1 MARTIREIYDEMI
14 SEKETMTELSALQ
27 PNISSYQTLMND
39 LTTQS
44 KVAVWRLI
52 FFVVAFSI
60 WTVEKLF
67 DEHVTSVEKRI
78 AELVPG
84 TLFWYQSIAL
94 KFQIGHV
101 LEWNAQKLV
110 YEYAIADEDAQI
122 VKLCAVS
129 EAGGYLAMKL
139 AKLDGDGNPEKLDAG
154 ELLAFKTDYME
165 RMKYAGV
172 FVNYISVDPDKLR
185 LKLKVFYNPS
195 VLAADGSLLSDN
207 TKFPVNDTVNDYLKL
222 MPFNGIFNVTDLI
235 DRLQKVNGVINPL
248 FISASAQFGGYP
260 FAPVADYYQP
270 NAGYMV
276 MDTVVP
282 LDVEYVLL

>member
-1 MARTIREIYDEMI
+1 MAREIREIYDEMI
-14 SEKETMTELSALQ
+14 SEKETMAELTALQ
-27 PNISSYQTLMND
+27 PNISSYQTLLAD

-52 FFVVAFSI
+52 FFVVAVSI

-67 DEHVTSVEKRI
+67 DEHTTAVEKRI
-78 AELVPG
+78 SELVPG
-84 TLFWYQSIAL
+84 TLFWYKSVAL

-101 LEWNAQKLV
+101 LEWDAQKMV
-110 YEYAIADEDAQI
+110 YEYPFTDADTQI

-129 EAGGYLAMKL
+129 ESGGYLAMKL
-139 AKLDGDGNPEKLDAG
+139 AKLDVDGNPEKLSSG

-172 FVNYISVDPDKLR
+172 FINYISVDPDKLR

-195 VLAADGSLLSDN
+195 VLAPDGSLLVDSS
-207 TKFPVNDTVNDYLKL
+207 KFPVNDTVNDYLKL
-222 MPFNGIFNVTDLI
+222 LPFNGVFNVTDLI
-235 DRLQKVNGVINPL
+235 DKLQKVNGVINPL
-248 FISASAQFGGYP
+248 FISASAQYGGYP
-260 FAPVADYYQP
+260 FTSVTDYYQP
-270 NAGYMV
+270 NAGYMI
-276 MDTVVP
+276 MDDIIP